1 MVKICNKLVK
11 KVKKMFFFSDMNQG
25 GQTMRHPS
33 RKRAKKPNEN
43 FGASKCY
50 LGPNFWN
57 LAQKGQPGNPACNT
71 TSVVTQVWRKTPEF
85 TL

>member
-50 LGPNFWN
+50 LGPNF
-57 LAQKGQPGNPACNT
+57 
-71 TSVVTQVWRKTPEF
+71 
-85 TL
+85 